1 MPIME
6 SFKDKYN
13 IYQYSVYYDL
23 MLECENILFLE
34 LINLIENRFL
44 IRLDQIKAASQHFI
58 TIFFPIIVT
67 STGNKTV

>member
-1 MPIME
+1 ME